1 LIALCLADLHSS
13 VSALR
18 RLDALLARERYD
30 LVLVAGDI
38 TIAGHE
44 PYAKDFIALV
54 RRRGCPLLL
63 VHGNNDTLEAVET
76 FRREGVTIHRRER
89 ELFGVRFVGFGGD
102 GTATYDDELAE
113 GESLELDPTGAILLT
128 HLPPPHLR
136 YTLVDPDEGRKMKDE
151 WRSSVLRPSSAPSL
165 RSGHALS
172 ATEGSFVQPPSPELI
187 GAPRA
192 QICGHIHQLEGV
204 ARLGPTKVIKVRAA
218 MWNRCATL
226 DLRTLRAR
234 FRNLGA

>member
-1 LIALCLADLHSS
+1 MSSPVALCLADLHSS

-18 RLDALLARERYD
+18 RLDALLARERFD

-44 PYAKDFIALV
+44 PYAKDFVAVV
-54 RRRGCPLLL
+54 RRHGCPLLL
-63 VHGNNDTLEAVET
+63 VHGNNDTLQAVET

-102 GTATYDDELAE
+102 GTASYDDELAE
-113 GESLELDPTGAILLT
+113 GESLHVDPTDAILLT
-128 HLPPPHLR
+128 HLPPPRLR
-136 YTLVDPDEGRKMKDE
+136 YSLHDPDERRKTKGE
-151 WRSSVLRPSSAPSL
+151 STTSVLRPAL
-165 RSGHALS
+165 ALS
-172 ATEGSFVQPPSPELI
+172 GAEGSFVQPPERDLI
-187 GAPRA
+187 GAPCA

-226 DLRTLRAR
+226 DVRTLHAR
-234 FRNLGA
+234 FRNLGE